1 MPFDSN
7 LIFLEETSVV
17 ARPILSYAE
26 TKNRMAARL
35 RHLGIR
41 VKSVIEE
48 ERCFIVMGG
57 PLPKIPQSIMVVG
70 ANSVVVHPATGYTLA
85 RAMAVAPAVAG
96 AIVECLGGGSIIR
109 GPEMYGRVWESLWPM
124 EKRREREYQNLGMEI
139 MLRLDLEKTRRFVES
154 FFEVE
159 PRYWQGFLS
168 GRLSLGELITFG
180 LSSFGKASA
189 RGKLDIVT
197 TSPVPVAKFIR
208 NLALGDV

>member
-1 MPFDSN
+1 
-7 LIFLEETSVV
+7 
-17 ARPILSYAE
+17 
-26 TKNRMAARL
+26 MAARL

-41 VKSVIEE
+41 VKTVIEE
-48 ERCFIVMGG
+48 ERCFIVLGG
-57 PLPKIPQSIMVVG
+57 PLPKIPQIVMAFG
-70 ANSVVVHPATGYTLA
+70 ANSGVVHPATGYTLA

-96 AIVECLGGGSIIR
+96 AIVECLGGGGGSVIR
-109 GPEMYGRVWESLWPM
+109 GPEMCGKVWESLWPV
-124 EKRREREYQNLGMEI
+124 EKRREREFQNLGMEI

-168 GRLSLGELITFG
+168 GRLSLGELFAFG

-208 NLALGDV
+208 NLAFGDV